1 VDRAFAGYLP
11 RLDLDADIGPEI
23 IDSPARRAT
32 AGDASHETRKV
43 ATLTATQ
50 NLFDGMATPAAV
62 KIARLGVRVAE
73 FTLAGTRQGTLLE
86 GVDAYMEVL
95 RQRRLIEL
103 SRSNER
109 TIMLQLDLEDE
120 RVQRGAGIAVDVL
133 QAKSRLQIAKE
144 RRVTFEGALEDA
156 VTRYTQVFD
165 RAPEVATMADPAAPL
180 DLIPSTLDEAVAVAL
195 RENPAIVSSETTVE
209 VAGERRRSARADY
222 FPTLDLVGTYNF
234 EDDRDA
240 VVGIRREYSLLL
252 QATWNLFNGFA
263 TQASVA
269 QAALDYRAS
278 QDNDELVRRR
288 VVEATRLAWQQLVT
302 SRKRVE
308 LLENA
313 VNIASE
319 VFESRKRLREAGKET
334 VINVLDAENEINNA
348 QINFTAASYDAQLA
362 AFRLLQAMGRL
373 DLKELGIDD
382 AAAGGMDSAPEPGDQ
397 SGVTLPTSVSATPN

>member
-1 VDRAFAGYLP
+1 
-11 RLDLDADIGPEI
+11 
-23 IDSPARRAT
+23 
-32 AGDASHETRKV
+32 
-43 ATLTATQ
+43 
-50 NLFDGMATPAAV
+50 
-62 KIARLGVRVAE
+62 
-73 FTLAGTRQGTLLE
+73 
-86 GVDAYMEVL
+86 
-95 RQRRLIEL
+95 
-103 SRSNER
+103 
-109 TIMLQLDLEDE
+109 
-120 RVQRGAGIAVDVL
+120 
-133 QAKSRLQIAKE
+133 
-144 RRVTFEGALEDA
+144 
-156 VTRYTQVFD
+156 
-165 RAPEVATMADPAAPL
+165 MADPAAPL

-382 AAAGGMDSAPEPGDQ
+382 AAAGDMDSAPEPGDQ